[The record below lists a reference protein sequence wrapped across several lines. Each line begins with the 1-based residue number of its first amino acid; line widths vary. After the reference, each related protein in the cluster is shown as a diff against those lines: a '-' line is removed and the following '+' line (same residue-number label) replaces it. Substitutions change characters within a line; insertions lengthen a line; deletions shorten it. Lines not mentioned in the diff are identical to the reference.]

1 MENHEDDEYTGKN
14 GKKYYRYQFYVKN
27 IRKYIKGHNS
37 ELSPLELE
45 FIEWPK
51 IQLAL
56 SAEGFLFGLKE
67 KEELGQQEKN
77 EIIGLSLDEKYRQIY
92 EILKDRGYDIPR

>member
-1 MENHEDDEYTGKN
+1 MSRFFDWFNFGSEEQNLSSVIKSAVAHLYFVELHPFEDGN
-14 GKKYYRYQFYVKN
+14 GRLARV
-27 IRKYIKGHNS
+27 IADM
-37 ELSPLELE
+37 
-45 FIEWPK
+45 
-51 IQLAL
+51 AL